1 MKVQLITNKKCNFTD
16 VTVSTLSAPRSL
28 DEFEINV
35 IDLSDPGLWKCYG
48 NDTSSID
55 AKNDFFT
62 IHTMVEKKCTSKI
75 IYALPQNSTFYF
87 YSYRD
92 GQGRIQ
98 YRGNFLLKDQIKQI
112 VQNIIFAILPNK
124 RHPFSLIYENTRT
137 TIEDQT
143 YEADFYFETPAED
156 LTKSNLSNKKTTI
169 KLADQDI
176 YATTLRISDSKE
188 KLLHFLSFMFESHK
202 KETAPAW
209 FSTVNFGDD
218 IEQREIIKK
227 SEAEIDAAK
236 QKISDAKIQLEK
248 NAEYK
253 SILYT
258 NGDELVRIVFEILE
272 QLLDCDLSDFVD
284 EKREDFLI
292 KKESCTLIGE
302 IKGVTSNIK
311 NEHISQVDVHYQGYM
326 DRLQEENQSE
336 NVHQLL
342 IMNPFRNKEPS
353 QREPVHELQIALA
366 ERNGCLIIET
376 ITLLHIFEKF
386 LTGSI
391 SSEQCIAVFS
401 NRIGLLKES
410 DFDSL
415 PAFNPEEFKV

>member
-1 MKVQLITNKKCNFTD
+1 MKVQLITNKKCDFAD

-35 IDLSDPGLWKCYG
+35 IDLSDSKLWRCFT
-48 NDTSSID
+48 DSSVQID
-55 AKNDFFT
+55 AQNDLK
-62 IHTMVEKKCTSKI
+62 IIQIMVERRTISKI
-75 IYALPQNSTFYF
+75 VYALPQNTTFY
-87 YSYRD
+87 YNGYKDR
-92 GQGRIQ
+92 GQIQ
-98 YRGNFLLKDQIKQI
+98 YFKNFFLKDRINSI
-112 VQNIIFAILPNK
+112 RDHIIFSALPNTK
-124 RHPFSLIYENTRT
+124 APFNLLYENTRT
-137 TIEDQT
+137 TIYGREYQ
-143 YEADFYFETPAED
+143 ADFYFEAAQNS
-156 LTKSNLSNKKTTI
+156 LTKSDLSNKITTI
-169 KLADQDI
+169 QLNNDEI
-176 YATTLRISDSKE
+176 FATTLKITNSSDE
-188 KLLHFLSFMFESHK
+188 LLNFLSFMFESHN

-218 IEQREIIKK
+218 IEQRKIIKK
-227 SEAEIDAAK
+227 SEAEIDTAK
-236 QKISDAKIQLEK
+236 QKISRAKAQLEK

-326 DRLQEENQSE
+326 GRLQEENLSE

-353 QREPVHELQIALA
+353 QREPVHEQQIALA
-366 ERNGCLIIET
+366 ERNGCLLIET

-386 LTGSI
+386 LAGSI
-391 SSEQCIAVFS
+391 SSEQCIAIFS
-401 NRIGLLKES
+401 NHTGLLKES
-410 DFDSL
+410 DFDLQS
-415 PAFNPEEFKV
+415 AFNPEEFKV